1 MKVDFYDAIEKRRSV
16 YALKKESLISDEK
29 IQEIIAY
36 ALKHTPTAFNS
47 QTGRVLLLLG
57 DGHERLW
64 NIAEDALREI
74 VPEDSFDQTQE
85 KLSGFRNAYGTV
97 VYFEDYEVVEGLQEQ
112 FALYKDNFPV
122 WSNQASGI
130 LQNNIWTAFAVE
142 GLGASL
148 QHYNEIV
155 EDQVKAAWK
164 IPDKWKLVAQMPFG
178 NIAEAP
184 DEKAYNAVEERLK
197 VYTA

>member
-148 QHYNEIV
+148 QHYNEII

>member
-1 MKVDFYDAIEKRRSV
+1 MNVNFYDAIEKRRSV

-29 IQEIIAY
+29 IEEIIAY

-47 QTGRVLLLLG
+47 QTGRVILLLG
-57 DGHERLW
+57 DGHEKLW

-74 VPEDSFDQTQE
+74 VPKDSFDQTQE

-97 VYFEDYEVVEGLQEQ
+97 VYFEDYQVVEGLQEQ
-112 FALYKDNFPV
+112 FSLYKDNFPV

-148 QHYNEIV
+148 QHYNEVI
-155 EDQVKAAWK
+155 EGQVKAAWK

-184 DEKAYNAVEERLK
+184 DEKSYDAVEERLK